1 MIKRIST
8 AILTGTIQLLN
19 AVGYTFGMIA
29 AGFGCLADSVD
40 RLRTLIN
47 TPSEPEEDPYAD
59 IHNAE
64 DPNITQQRTRKTDIV
79 E

>member
-1 MIKRIST
+1 MIKRVST
-8 AILTGTIQLLN
+8 VILTGTIQLLN

-40 RLRTLIN
+40 RLRTLVN
-47 TPSEPEEDPYAD
+47 TPSEPDVDPYDD
-59 IHNAE
+59 IHNAD
-64 DPNITQQRTRKTDIV
+64 DPNITRNNSKNSIN

>member
-8 AILTGTIQLLN
+8 ATLTVLIQLLN

-29 AGFGCLADSVD
+29 AGFGCLADSLE
-40 RLRTLIN
+40 RLRTLVN
-47 TPSEPEEDPYAD
+47 TPSEPDVDPYDD
-59 IHNAE
+59 IHNAD
-64 DPNITQQRTRKTDIV
+64 DPNITKNYKNN

>member
-1 MIKRIST
+1 MIKRVST
-8 AILTGTIQLLN
+8 VLLTGTIQLLN

-40 RLRTLIN
+40 RLRTLVN
-47 TPSEPEEDPYAD
+47 TPSEPDVDPYDD
-59 IHNAE
+59 IHNAD
-64 DPNITQQRTRKTDIV
+64 DPNITRNNSKNSIN